1 LPKKLVENKYQMKFP
16 TAEKVEELSF
26 FTGMEMRTVPGIK
39 FKVDKWNHYV
49 GAKVEIETAW
59 FRIFGLPDKKR
70 TEKRAPYVAS
80 LVGIPLEVDKNN
92 LRRWEYVRVKIG
104 CRDISKVPATMEGLL
119 DLYFFDFSFQ
129 REVVMENASSA
140 WNTWIRNADRSNE
153 DNPTPKKLR
162 KERVRTFIKGA
173 SVEQLG
179 KMNKQLN
186 SRVVTKGSVCWQK
199 RIIIN

>member
-1 LPKKLVENKYQMKFP
+1 
-16 TAEKVEELSF
+16 
-26 FTGMEMRTVPGIK
+26 
-39 FKVDKWNHYV
+39 
-49 GAKVEIETAW
+49 
-59 FRIFGLPDKKR
+59 
-70 TEKRAPYVAS
+70 
-80 LVGIPLEVDKNN
+80 VGIPLEVDKNN